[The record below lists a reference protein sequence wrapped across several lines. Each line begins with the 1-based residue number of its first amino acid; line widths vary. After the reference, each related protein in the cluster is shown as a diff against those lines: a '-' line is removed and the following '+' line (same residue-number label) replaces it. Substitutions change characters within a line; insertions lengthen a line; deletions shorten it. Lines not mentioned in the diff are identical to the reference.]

1 MADDENQQPSI
12 NKLSRWQGL
21 PKTTYAIIAI
31 STIGILVAGYF
42 LNKKLKLTE
51 IELES
56 CRSTC
61 SSAS

>member
-1 MADDENQQPSI
+1 MSDDTQQPQI

-21 PKTTYAIIAI
+21 PKTTYTIIVI
-31 STIGILVAGYF
+31 STIGVLVAGYF

-51 IELES
+51 LELES

-61 SSAS
+61 STKS